1 MPLTKETMH
10 LYYDLTP
17 IKDSDGIVVMVGK
30 KKSTDED
37 ETHPPRILFK
47 QGLGAMADSH
57 ASQLLQTT
65 GLPGFLPVIHSGD
78 DYFIRA
84 AYDKPSSKWAAVEG
98 QAARIMEDALDL
110 SLAMLSAGVIDKDRK
125 FMKGSGDID
134 ARNAVIANGRLVFFD
149 FEPERIIDWKKPLTH
164 ADADSIAT
172 WKLTYETLIK
182 SLAANLHLNQ
192 KSTQALLE
200 RFYGTAEKILAD
212 KGPAAAK
219 IWQQLTAPEE
229 ADLGGSYKPPSM
241 DSAAVYTPPDGGSR
255 PSSDP
260 KVIPAKPITASAY
273 APTRMPVPTVTD
285 IFVVLSKH
293 LTSPTLPDE
302 AIVDRM
308 ARMAHRYANH
318 KSQSEPN
325 VYDALEKLIKAQ
337 VPPKTQEKAI
347 GMVAGVKK
355 FLDDAYKTQLHDP
368 DELGAR
374 PRGPWGRSG

>member
-17 IKDSDGIVVMVGK
+17 MKDSDGIVVMVGK
-30 KKSTDED
+30 KKSTDSD
-37 ETHPPRILFK
+37 ATHPPCILFK
-47 QGLGAMADSH
+47 EGLGAMADRD
-57 ASQLLQTT
+57 ASLLLQAT

-78 DYFIRA
+78 NYFIRA

-98 QAARIMEDALDL
+98 QTARIIEDALDL

-125 FMKGSGDID
+125 FMKGSGDIES
-134 ARNAVIANGRLVFFD
+134 RNAVITNGRVVFFD
-149 FEPERIIDWKKPLTH
+149 FEPLRIIDWKKPLTP
-164 ADADSIAT
+164 ADAESIAT

-182 SLAANLHLNQ
+182 SLAINLHLNQ
-192 KSTQALLE
+192 KSTQALLD
-200 RFYGTAEKILAD
+200 RFYGTAAKILAD
-212 KGPAAAK
+212 KGPAAEK
-219 IWQQLTAPEE
+219 IWQQLTTPEE
-229 ADLGGSYKPPSM
+229 ADLGGSYKPPSLS
-241 DSAAVYTPPDGGSR
+241 SASGYVPPDGGSR
-255 PSSDP
+255 PSPEP
-260 KVIPAKPITASAY
+260 KVIPVTPITASSH
-273 APTRMPVPTVTD
+273 APVKMPVPTVAD

-293 LTSPTLPDE
+293 LHSPTLPDE

-337 VPPKTQEKAI
+337 FPPKTQEKAI
-347 GMVAGVKK
+347 GMVDGVKK
-355 FLDDAYKTQLHDP
+355 FLDNAYRSQLHDP

-374 PRGPWGRSG
+374 PRGPWGRSS